1 MDFREKCFVFG
12 GVTSLTSFECPYVDK
27 KLLYYIENFLPFAA
41 LCCLHF
47 PGIVHWDLDVSV
59 FPLNFYCG
67 RAPLPDN

>member
-47 PGIVHWDLDVSV
+47 PGIVH
-59 FPLNFYCG
+59 
-67 RAPLPDN
+67 